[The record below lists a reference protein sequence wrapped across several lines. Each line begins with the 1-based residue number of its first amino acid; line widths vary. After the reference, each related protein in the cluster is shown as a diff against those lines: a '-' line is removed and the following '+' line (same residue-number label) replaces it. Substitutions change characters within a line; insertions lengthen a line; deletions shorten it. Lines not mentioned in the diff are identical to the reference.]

1 METMATPSSPRAR
14 ELLADPKVII
24 TDRVPAPAVQTV
36 TPANPWFPPVPVEP
50 AVKKPVRRLYVFG
63 YASCAPCVSSHPHL
77 LAWLKTAGLPVT
89 VPTAQSECVYID
101 IQAYPHLAGLWK
113 TEAYPTVIV
122 SDDLKEV
129 ARHEGAYTEAD
140 LDRLWNTGKTSAH
153 EGPVMA
159 AFAAGVGSDIVL
171 PKVSVN
177 PTTKAVTILETV
189 EIPYGNYVVATL
201 SKGCVMTM
209 GANGLCTFSAP
220 LPQVRTKPVRLDLNL
235 ESVTFD
241 MPARTASLRIDG
253 WRKPMV
259 IPF

>member
-1 METMATPSSPRAR
+1 MFMLIAIV
-14 ELLADPKVII
+14 LLADPKVVI
-24 TDRVPAPAVQTV
+24 TDRVPAPTVQTV
-36 TPANPWFPPVPVEP
+36 TPANVWYPPVPVEP
-50 AVKKPVRRLYVFG
+50 DVKKAVRRLYVFG
-63 YASCAPCVSSHPHL
+63 YASCAPCVNSHPNL
-77 LAWLKTAGLPVT
+77 LAWLNTAGLPVT

-122 SDDLKEV
+122 SDDLREV
-129 ARHEGAYTEAD
+129 ARHEGAYSVND
-140 LDRLWNTGKTSAH
+140 LDRLWNTKQPVSAH

-171 PKVSVN
+171 PKVSIN

-201 SKGCVMTM
+201 TKGCVMRMDSSGT
-209 GANGLCTFSAP
+209 CTFEGTP
-220 LPQVRTKPVRLDLNL
+220 PQVRTKPVRLDLNL
-235 ESVTFD
+235 ESVKID
-241 MPARTASLRIDG
+241 MTARTATLTIDG
-253 WRKPMV
+253 WRRPMV